1 MKTLELKK
9 LIKEAVRE
17 VLKEEL
23 AELGKQKLSESLVPG
38 RLNESVSIGM
48 PYNPPKN
55 DSNDAWPTM
64 NFNTGNTNPALRNSL
79 MEKMGIADALKP
91 EAPKT
96 FGEKQNVYSDL
107 LAQVASEMRNN
118 PADLNNFRSVQ

>member
-23 AELGKQKLSESLVPG
+23 AELGKQKLSESVSYGLPHTPPPAS
-38 RLNESVSIGM
+38 NASES
-48 PYNPPKN
+48 
-55 DSNDAWPTM
+55 WPTM
-64 NFNTGNTNPALRNSL
+64 NFNTSNTNPAIRNSL
-79 MEKMGIADALKP
+79 MEKMGIADAMKP
-91 EAPKT
+91 EPPKT
-96 FGEKQNVYSDL
+96 FGEKQAVYSDL
-107 LAQVASEMRNN
+107 LSQVAAEMRAN

>member
-23 AELGKQKLSESLVPG
+23 AELGKQKL
-38 RLNESVSIGM
+38 NESVTHGLS
-48 PYNPPKN
+48 YTPPTPSTN
-55 DSNDAWPTM
+55 HEAWPTM
-64 NFNTGNTNPALRNSL
+64 NFNTSNTNPALRNSL
-79 MEKMGIADALKP
+79 MEKMGIADAMKP

-96 FGEKQNVYSDL
+96 FGEKQAMYSDL
-107 LAQVASEMRNN
+107 LSQVAAEMRSN

>member
-23 AELGKQKLSESLVPG
+23 AELGKQKLSESVSYGLPYTPPPASSN
-38 RLNESVSIGM
+38 NE
-48 PYNPPKN
+48 
-55 DSNDAWPTM
+55 AWPTM
-64 NFNTGNTNPALRNSL
+64 NFNTSNTNPALRNSL
-79 MEKMGIADALKP
+79 MEKMGIADAMKP
-91 EAPKT
+91 EPPKT
-96 FGEKQNVYSDL
+96 FGEKQAVYSDL
-107 LAQVASEMRNN
+107 LSQVAAEMRSN

>member
-23 AELGKQKLSESLVPG
+23 AELGKQKLSES
-38 RLNESVSIGM
+38 VSYGL
-48 PYNPPKN
+48 PYTPPPA
-55 DSNDAWPTM
+55 SNTKEAWPTM
-64 NFNTGNTNPALRNSL
+64 NFNTSNTNPALRNSL
-79 MEKMGIADALKP
+79 MEKMGIADAMKP
-91 EAPKT
+91 EPPKT
-96 FGEKQNVYSDL
+96 FGEKQAMYSDL
-107 LAQVASEMRNN
+107 LSQVASEMRSN

>member
-23 AELGKQKLSESLVPG
+23 AELGKQKL
-38 RLNESVSIGM
+38 NESVSYGL
-48 PYNPPKN
+48 PYTPPPT
-55 DSNDAWPTM
+55 SNNEAWPTM
-64 NFNTGNTNPALRNSL
+64 NFNTSNTNPALRNSL
-79 MEKMGIADALKP
+79 MEKMGIADAIKP
-91 EAPKT
+91 EIPKT

-107 LAQVASEMRNN
+107 LSQVAAEMRSN
-118 PADLNNFRSVQ
+118 PADLNNFRSIQ

>member
-1 MKTLELKK
+1 MKTLELKN

-23 AELGKQKLSESLVPG
+23 ADLGKQKLSESISYGL
-38 RLNESVSIGM
+38 
-48 PYNPPKN
+48 PYNAPSPSTN
-55 DSNDAWPTM
+55 NEAWPTM
-64 NFNTGNTNPALRNSL
+64 NFNTSNTNPALRNSL

-91 EAPKT
+91 EIPKT
-96 FGEKQNVYSDL
+96 FADKQNVYSDL
-107 LAQVASEMRNN
+107 LSQVASEMRAN

>member
-23 AELGKQKLSESLVPG
+23 AELGKQKI
-38 RLNESVSIGM
+38 NESISHGL
-48 PYNPPKN
+48 PYNAPAPSTN
-55 DSNDAWPTM
+55 HEAWPTM
-64 NFNTGNTNPALRNSL
+64 NFNTSNTNPALRNSL
-79 MEKMGIADALKP
+79 MEKMGITDAMKP
-91 EAPKT
+91 EPPKT
-96 FGEKQNVYSDL
+96 FGEKQAVYSDL
-107 LAQVASEMRNN
+107 LSQVAAEMRSN

>member
-23 AELGKQKLSESLVPG
+23 AELGKQKLTESISHGLPYTPPSVHN
-38 RLNESVSIGM
+38 NE
-48 PYNPPKN
+48 
-55 DSNDAWPTM
+55 AWPTM
-64 NFNTGNTNPALRNSL
+64 NFNTSNTNPALRNSL

-91 EAPKT
+91 EIPKT
-96 FGEKQNVYSDL
+96 FNEKQTVYSDL
-107 LAQVASEMRNN
+107 LAQVAAEMRSN
-118 PADLNNFRSVQ
+118 PADLNNFRSIQ